1 MPLVMPG
8 IMILPC
14 GGFLHLKAQA
24 HPCIALQGM
33 TELANELG
41 LIQDGAM
48 PELQMQGA
56 CPVQDRWACCCA
68 CPGASCAALLATR
81 QAMVCVPGLEMFT
94 LSEAGAAG

>member
-1 MPLVMPG
+1 MSLVMPG

-14 GGFLHLKAQA
+14 GGFLHLEGPGPPLY
-24 HPCIALQGM
+24 HALQGM

-56 CPVQDRWACCCA
+56 SPVQ
-68 CPGASCAALLATR
+68 S
-81 QAMVCVPGLEMFT
+81 
-94 LSEAGAAG
+94 